1 MVKCMTCRGPF
12 FRFSGGGIGWM
23 VGWGAMSREF
33 DVGENDMLGRASKK
47 SLWVS
52 TSSKVI

>member
-33 DVGENDMLGRASKK
+33 DVGENDMLGRGGGA
-47 SLWVS
+47 
-52 TSSKVI
+52 